1 MVISWLCSYIQQA
14 SLCCTKLFVENP
26 PLLAALPYRLPP
38 ISFQEN
44 MFRTIYGSVLV
55 VFCLFR
61 FAGWSVGSSA
71 QLHGCLVYTR
81 HLNRLLLP
89 PCTCGLILILLLLLL
104 PDFPHVNP
112 SFFLSPLLC
121 ILSGPPCLPSP
132 SSSYS
137 RSNSYPD
144 PFHSSLPVT
153 PPTSSLT
160 WIMPRDS
167 EVVRVASV

>member
-104 PDFPHVNP
+104 PDFPRVNP
-112 SFFLSPLLC
+112 SFFLSPLRLYPFRRT
-121 ILSGPPCLPSP
+121 LSSLSVLLLQ
-132 SSSYS
+132 SLQFLS
-137 RSNSYPD
+137 RSLSFLIACHASNILPD
-144 PFHSSLPVT
+144 LDYA
-153 PPTSSLT
+153 
-160 WIMPRDS
+160 PRF
-167 EVVRVASV
+167 RGR